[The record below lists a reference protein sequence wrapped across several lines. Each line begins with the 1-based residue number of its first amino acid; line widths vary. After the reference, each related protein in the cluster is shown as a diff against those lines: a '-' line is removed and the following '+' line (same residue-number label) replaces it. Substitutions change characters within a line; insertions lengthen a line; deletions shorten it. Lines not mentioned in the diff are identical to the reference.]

1 MFQQRSQARETS
13 TLGFSARNSIIVLV
27 SVPLLMVIAAPDLI
41 APGNLKRG
49 GVYAIQPGSPTKGQ
63 GLNRFK
69 PTGEQ

>member
-27 SVPLLMVIAAPDLI
+27 SVPLLMLIAAPVLI
-41 APGNLKRG
+41 APGDLKRE
-49 GVYAIQPGSPTKGQ
+49 GVYAIQPGGPTDGPD
-63 GLNRFK
+63 GNRFK